1 MSAEDVGAVKAPTI
15 RRSIHANDYD
25 NRSRHRQIGL
35 SGVLAETRSDR
46 RWLVE
51 RSGFGVR
58 WQLSCDH
65 LLLRHWH
72 RVQEGLHRRFAE
84 APTSLMRPLF
94 IVLADP

>member
-1 MSAEDVGAVKAPTI
+1 MWALLKLPRFGGASMQTI
-15 RRSIHANDYD
+15 TTI
-25 NRSRHRQIGL
+25 
-35 SGVLAETRSDR
+35 VLAETQSDR

-94 IVLADP
+94 IVLADPQIQFGCSSSIERRSE